1 MRYLSLSRNEVNYI
15 ADDGWE
21 FCRALETLDLSHNS
35 LLILE
40 RESLL
45 NLPRLKR
52 LYLQHNSISHVAT
65 ESTQKDKPL
74 FSDVPLLEEIWLD
87 GNQIS
92 HTIED
97 TSAPFRSLRHLRL
110 IALSQNQIQS
120 VGKNAFGGGLDN
132 LETIDLRGNVIS
144 TMQENAFEVLPNIRS
159 GH

>member
-21 FCRALETLDLSHNS
+21 FCRALETLDMSHNS

-74 FSDVPLLEEIWLD
+74 FGDVPLLEEIWLD

-97 TSAPFRSLRHLRL
+97 TSAPFRSLRNLRL
-110 IALSQNQIQS
+110 ISLSQNQIQS

-144 TMQENAFEVLPNIRS
+144 TMQENAFEFLPNIRS
-159 GH
+159 DH